1 MLRAPLSSSFTQA
14 LTSPARSGHL
24 PARARALAAL
34 IVLGA
39 SLLSASFVFS
49 AAAQDA
55 PPGPGVPPAPAAPA
69 TPAAEPPAAP
79 AQAPAIPSD
88 LVPPKLITGVDPGYP
103 EEALAERL
111 SATVTVMLVI
121 GVDGFIE
128 DVTLA
133 GEPVGHGFDEL
144 ALSAARRLLFEP
156 ALKGGVPM
164 RARLGFRFE
173 FAPPELAAAPP
184 PGKLEVTVL
193 GLDDEAPI
201 AAAEVLLTTPIDP
214 TFAVRI
220 VTDPQGRAST
230 DALTAGDYEVRI
242 TAEGRNEET
251 HQETIV
257 DGEVTQVTY
266 RLAKPTVEKEE
277 WSFGAVARVK
287 APPRE
292 VTRRTIERE
301 ELTRV
306 AGTRGDALRTIELL
320 PGVSRPP
327 LGAGL
332 VLIRGSAPGDSQ
344 VFLEGMPVP
353 LLYHFGGLTSFINSR
368 ALDRIDFYPG
378 NFSARYGRQ
387 IGGIIDVGVR
397 DPRSDG
403 YHGVLDVNVPLDSS
417 LLVEGPLGEKAS
429 FMAGGR
435 RSYAGEVIT
444 ALIPEGTFN
453 AFAAPV
459 YYDYQGFV
467 TYKPTDRDKIKLGA
481 YGASDRLEILFAD
494 APDSDPSIRQIEFG
508 LQFHRQQVGW
518 EHQYNKD
525 LDHTITVSYGRIDQ
539 KVALGPELDFDL
551 GINNIYARGELRH
564 RLSDGVQLIVGTD
577 TSIDKFDV
585 AYTGP
590 SPGQQEGSSGQM
602 NQSLEQLPV
611 TTVRDRRARYQ
622 PSLYAEVDLRPIEQL
637 RLVPGLRL
645 DYFQDIEQFVF
656 DPRFAVIYSLRDDW
670 RLKAGIGVFSQAP
683 EPQETSPTGLG
694 NPNLQSIRSVHYGAG
709 AEHDFTD
716 VLSLGVEGF
725 YKNIIERVVTGVDAG
740 DPPFVN
746 EGIGR
751 IYGLEV
757 SGRAKPKGRYF
768 GFLSYTLMRSERN
781 DRGEGWRLFD
791 FDQTH
796 ILTFAST
803 VRLGKGWELGGTF
816 RYVTGNPITPVVG
829 STFDADTGLYNAQ
842 YGRINSRRNP
852 SFNRLDVRVEKT
864 WKFDAW
870 RLAAYLDIQNA
881 YNAENREGT
890 SYNYDYTQS
899 APIRGLPIIPIIGLR
914 GEL

>member
-1 MLRAPLSSSFTQA
+1 MLRALLFSSFTQA
-14 LTSPARSGHL
+14 LARRAQFL
-24 PARARALAAL
+24 PARARVLTVFFLVATSSVFALT
-34 IVLGA
+34 
-39 SLLSASFVFS
+39 
-49 AAAQDA
+49 AAAQE
-55 PPGPGVPPAPAAPA
+55 VPPVDPGSPEAQVPA
-69 TPAAEPPAAP
+69 TPAAPMA
-79 AQAPAIPSD
+79 PSD
-88 LVPPKLITGVDPGYP
+88 LVAPKLIASVDPDYP

-111 SATVTVMLVI
+111 TATVTVMLVI
-121 GVDGFIE
+121 GVDGFVE
-128 DVTLA
+128 DVTLV

-144 ALSAARRLLFEP
+144 ALAAARRLLFEP
-156 ALKGGVPM
+156 ALKGGIPM
-164 RARLGFRFE
+164 RARLGYRFE
-173 FAPPELAAAPP
+173 FVPPELPP
-184 PGKLEVTVL
+184 PPSPGKLELSVL
-193 GLDDEAPI
+193 SVDDEAPI
-201 AAAEVLLTTPIDP
+201 AGAEVLVTTPADE
-214 TFAVRI
+214 TFAVRL
-220 VTDPQGRAST
+220 VTDAQGRAST
-230 DALTAGDYEVRI
+230 DALPAGNYEVRI
-242 TAEGRNEET
+242 KAEGRNEET
-251 HQETIV
+251 HAEDVV

-266 RLAKPTVEKEE
+266 RLSKPSVEKEE

-417 LLVEGPLGEKAS
+417 LLVEGPVGDKAS
-429 FMAGGR
+429 FMVGGR
-435 RSYAGEVIT
+435 RSYAGEVIS
-444 ALIPEGTFN
+444 AVIPEGTFN

-467 TYKPTDRDKIKLGA
+467 TYKPTDRDKLKFGA
-481 YGASDRLEILFAD
+481 YGASDRLEILFSD
-494 APDSDPSIRQIEFG
+494 VPDSDPSIRSLEFG
-508 LQFHRQQVGW
+508 LMFHRQQVGW

-525 LDHTITVSYGRIDQ
+525 LDHKITVSFGRVDQ
-539 KVALGPELDFDL
+539 KISLGPELDFDL
-551 GINNIYARGELRH
+551 GVNNVYARGELRH
-564 RLSDGVQLIVGTD
+564 RLSDAVQVIVGTD
-577 TSIDKFDV
+577 TSFDKFDV
-585 AYTGP
+585 RYTGP
-590 SPGQQEGSSGQM
+590 IPGQQEGSAGQM
-602 NQSLEQLPV
+602 NQSLEQLPI
-611 TTVRDRRARYQ
+611 TSIRDQRSRVQ
-622 PSLYAEVDLRPIEQL
+622 PALYGEFDLRPFEQL

-645 DYFQDIEQFVF
+645 DYFQEIKTFVF
-656 DPRFAVIYSLRDDW
+656 DPRFAGIYSITDDW
-670 RLKAGIGVFSQAP
+670 RIKAGVGVFSQSP

-694 NPNLQSIRSVHYGAG
+694 NPNLRGIRSIHYGAG
-709 AEHDFTD
+709 AEHDFTE

-725 YKNIIERVVTGVDAG
+725 YKSIFDRVVGGVDAG
-740 DPPFVN
+740 DPPFINNGV
-746 EGIGR
+746 GR

-757 SGRAKPKGRYF
+757 AGRAKPKGRYF

-781 DRGEGWRLFD
+781 DRNEGWRLFD

-796 ILTFAST
+796 ILTFATT

-852 SFNRLDVRVEKT
+852 SFNRLDVRAEKT

-890 SYNYDYTQS
+890 QYNYDYTQS
-899 APIRGLPIIPIIGLR
+899 APIRGLPIIPIIGMR